1 MEQTYSTKQII
12 VTLVVVLSIILI
24 FYGITFLISDNKE
37 EVITNNDTTEIQYSE
52 IIVGDIYNQKENEY
66 YVLAYTDS
74 SDSQTYISKVNE
86 YIYDNE
92 SNKAYFINLT
102 NAFNKKYLADESDF
116 ENKFPTFKGNT
127 LLKINNSSIVE
138 IYEEEQITNKIDELV
153 NKE

>member
-102 NAFNKKYLADESDF
+102 NAFNKKYLSDESNF
-116 ENKFPTFKGNT
+116 ENRFPTFKGNT
-127 LLKINNSSIVE
+127 LLKINNGAIVE